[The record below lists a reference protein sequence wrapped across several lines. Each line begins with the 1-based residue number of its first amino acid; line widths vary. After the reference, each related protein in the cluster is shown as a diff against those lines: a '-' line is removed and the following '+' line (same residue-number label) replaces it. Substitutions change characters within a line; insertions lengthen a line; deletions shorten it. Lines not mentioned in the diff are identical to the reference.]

1 MNKWLTHTACHWILQ
16 ELATFTHSCKK
27 CLTVIERN
35 HQSIQKIMNGSK
47 TLQHMDMSLLQKRV
61 GDLQASSQVQET
73 SRTVSAPTSF

>member
-1 MNKWLTHTACHWILQ
+1 MLQ

-35 HQSIQKIMNGSK
+35 HQTIQKIMNSSK

-61 GDLQASSQVQET
+61 ADLQASSQVKIKAYFSSMQPSELFKL
-73 SRTVSAPTSF
+73 SNK